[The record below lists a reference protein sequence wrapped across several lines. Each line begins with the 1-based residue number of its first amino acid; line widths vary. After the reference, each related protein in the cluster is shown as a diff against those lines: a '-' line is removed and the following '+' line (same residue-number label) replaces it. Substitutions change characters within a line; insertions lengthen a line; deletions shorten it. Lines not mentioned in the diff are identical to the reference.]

1 MGGQVAEKYS
11 YRDYTADGTYWTVR
25 KRGKTFWVLRLKS
38 GSQEQ
43 CDVWGGYTSP
53 GAAASAA
60 AQLAYGQ
67 AVDEVRDRLRVT
79 LHGALEEI
87 GLGAE
92 PQQPPVAASSAPAN
106 LGAGP
111 DD

>member
-1 MGGQVAEKYS
+1 MADKKADS

-25 KRGKTFWVLRLKS
+25 KRRDTFWVLRLKS

-43 CDVWGGYTSP
+43 CEIWGGYTSP

-67 AVDEVRDRLRVT
+67 AVDEVRDRLRAT
-79 LHGALEEI
+79 LHDALEEI
-87 GLGAE
+87 GLGAG
-92 PQQPPVAASSAPAN
+92 PQKPPVSAATAPAN
-106 LGAGP
+106 LAAVA